1 MNATRLGM
9 KGELIRCSVS
19 RAVLTAE
26 QEQGRCR
33 ADETAIGPT
42 AYTRATQAVREV
54 FGTGRKRGGL
64 DYPTC
69 VDELSGKN
77 DKAAKAAREMER
89 SLLKPATTVAASAFA
104 FPARRTGP
112 TKPDGFA

>member
-1 MNATRLGM
+1 
-9 KGELIRCSVS
+9 
-19 RAVLTAE
+19 RAVLAAE

-33 ADETAIGPT
+33 ADETAIGRT
-42 AYTRATQAVREV
+42 AFAKATQAVREL
-54 FGTGRKRGGL
+54 FGTTRKRAGL
-64 DYPTC
+64 DYATC

-77 DKAAKAAREMER
+77 DKAAKAARDMER
-89 SLLKPATTVAASAFA
+89 SLLKPAATVAASAYA